1 MWELCWG
8 HGRSGWV
15 VEEETHDDG
24 GGGWR
29 RVAVDLTLLAH
40 WDSHL
45 EGQRHTNALQIL
57 FLSTVP
63 VEGSLVAVERF
74 IG

>member
-1 MWELCWG
+1 M
-8 HGRSGWV
+8 
-15 VEEETHDDG
+15 VEEEIHDDG
-24 GGGWR
+24 GGVWR
-29 RVAVDLTLLAH
+29 RVARDLTLSAH

-45 EGQRHTNALQIL
+45 EWQRRADALQIL

-63 VEGSLVAVERF
+63 VEGSLVTVERF